1 MTSIVHSGILRSKD
15 FGSPFQGHT
24 IRTTQS
30 GMFSLCQT
38 FEQLFWA
45 SCNSDGITSE
55 LSHFLTN
62 PFPAGPTAFRGAANP
77 VCSLPPTF
85 ALPSAYSVFPRSR
98 VCLFLLIQ
106 GSPILFLFRELLPQG
121 SGSTPLFP
129 PSGNIPCPLF
139 NLVYLDYQGHLFPDL
154 LCPLLECILVRAKF

>member
-15 FGSPFQGHT
+15 FGSPFQRHT

-38 FEQLFWA
+38 FEQLSRA

-62 PFPAGPTAFRGAANP
+62 PFPAGPTAFLGAANS
-77 VCSLPPTF
+77 VGCLPPT
-85 ALPSAYSVFPRSR
+85 LH
-98 VCLFLLIQ
+98 FLLHIAD
-106 GSPILFLFRELLPQG
+106 LVFVCFFLSKAHPYFSSSRELLPQR
-121 SGSTPLFP
+121 SSSNPLFP

-139 NLVYLDYQGHLFPDL
+139 NLVYLDYQGHLFSDL
-154 LCPLLECILVRAKF
+154 LCPLLASILVRAKL